1 MVKTIHRLWRKTG
14 LGLLI
19 FLLCF
24 GLMACGQ
31 QPKETEAACRVSE
44 DGEPV
49 SVYEQ
54 DDHADHVT
62 VTFQKTDGPETLD
75 IAIYPRIEDGVA
87 AEPAAQKAVSIGD
100 TLAADLDGSGFL
112 VTAAYAGT
120 GSSGEAT
127 FEIAWE

>member
-1 MVKTIHRLWRKTG
+1 MCKTIHRLWRKTG

-31 QPKETEAACRVSE
+31 QPQETEAACRVSE

-75 IAIYPRIEDGVA
+75 IAIYPRTEDGVA
-87 AEPAAQKAVSIGD
+87 AEPAAQK
-100 TLAADLDGSGFL
+100 SGQHWRYISRRLRRQWIFGHRSVCRDRL
-112 VTAAYAGT
+112 
-120 GSSGEAT
+120 
-127 FEIAWE
+127 